1 MEYLKTTQV
10 AIQLDVSPNTVL
22 SWITTG
28 IHIAGKNHRLDA
40 QRIGRNFRITQDS
53 VDRFLAETQ
62 PNRPTSCEACAPS
75 ALRLPARRETQ
86 SLERQ
91 LRKK

>member
-1 MEYLKTTQV
+1 VEYLRTTEV
-10 AIQLDVSPNTVL
+10 ANQLAVSPNTVL

-28 IHIAGKNHRLDA
+28 VHIAGKNHRLDA

-53 VDRFLAETQ
+53 VDRFLAEMQ
-62 PNRPTSCEACAPS
+62 PNNPTSSEAS
-75 ALRLPARRETQ
+75 ATSVLRLPSRRESR

>member
-1 MEYLKTTQV
+1 VEFLKTTEV
-10 AIQLDVSPNTVL
+10 ARQLAVSPNTVL

-28 IHIAGKNHRLDA
+28 VHIAGNNHRLDA

>member
-1 MEYLKTTQV
+1 MEYLRTTEV
-10 AIQLDVSPNTVL
+10 ANQLAVSPNTVL

-28 IHIAGKNHRLDA
+28 VHIAGKNHRLDA

-53 VDRFLAETQ
+53 VDRFLAEMQ
-62 PNRPTSCEACAPS
+62 PNITSSEASAPS
-75 ALRLPARRETQ
+75 VLRLPSRRESL